1 MKTKADK
8 AKEYAALIDT
18 CAAYVAE
25 AKPICRE
32 PVAVYKVLAP
42 LMAGELQEGFWVV
55 LLNCKNKMI
64 GAPVRVTL
72 GLLNSTQ
79 VHPRETF
86 RPAILAGANAVILAH
101 NHPSGDPTPSAE
113 DITIT
118 KTIVEA
124 GEVLKIR
131 VIDHLVIGEKD
142 NPDGA
147 SYVSL
152 REKGLCRF
160 AC

>member
-1 MKTKADK
+1 MRTKADK
-8 AKEYAALIDT
+8 AREYAALIET

-32 PVAVYKVLAP
+32 PEAVYKVLAP

-64 GAPVRVTL
+64 SAPVRVTL
-72 GLLNSTQ
+72 GLLNSSQ

-86 RPAILAGANAVILAH
+86 RPAIIAGANAVVLAH

-118 KTIVEA
+118 KRLVES
-124 GEVLKIR
+124 GRILGIQ
-131 VIDHLVIGEKD
+131 VIDHIIIGVSE
-142 NPDGA
+142 NPTC
-147 SYVSL
+147 SPYCSL
-152 REKGLCRF
+152 RERGLVNF
-160 AC
+160 NA

>member
-1 MKTKADK
+1 MRTKADK
-8 AKEYAALIDT
+8 AKEYAALIET

-32 PVAVYKVLAP
+32 PVAAYRIMAP
-42 LMAGELQEGFWVV
+42 LMAGELQEGFWVIS
-55 LLNCKNKMI
+55 LNCKNRMI

-72 GLLNSTQ
+72 GLANSSQ

-86 RPAILAGANAVILAH
+86 RPAILAGASGVVLAH

-118 KTIVEA
+118 SKLVAA
-124 GEVLKIR
+124 GRILDIR
-131 VIDHLVIGEKD
+131 VIDHIIVGVSE
-142 NPDGA
+142 NPTC
-147 SYVSL
+147 SPYCSL
-152 REKGLCRF
+152 RENGLVSF
-160 AC
+160 